1 MSLKATCPGPQQSH
15 QRAARRASTEELTL
29 PRRYPSSTMNSS
41 ALLLQL
47 LCASVLLFCLCQGQ
61 SSREISSE
69 DFDAKKI
76 PTSSEKE
83 LVEAMEELLGK
94 FQDRY
99 PVYQKRAQIP
109 MCDIGERCAV
119 KQGPRI
125 GKLCD
130 CSRGS
135 SCNSFLLKCI

>member
-1 MSLKATCPGPQQSH
+1 
-15 QRAARRASTEELTL
+15 
-29 PRRYPSSTMNSS
+29 SSFF
-41 ALLLQL
+41 LQL
-47 LCASVLLFCLCQGQ
+47 LCASLLLLLCGGQ
-61 SSREISSE
+61 SSREISAE
-69 DFDAKKI
+69 DFPVKKS
-76 PTSSEKE
+76 PSSAERE

-94 FQDRY
+94 FQNRY
-99 PVYQKRAQIP
+99 PTYEKKGGQIP
-109 MCDIGERCAV
+109 LCAIGERCAV

>member
-1 MSLKATCPGPQQSH
+1 MDSAT
-15 QRAARRASTEELTL
+15 
-29 PRRYPSSTMNSS
+29 
-41 ALLLQL
+41 LLFKL
-47 LCASVLLFCLCQGQ
+47 LCVSLLVCSLCNCQ

-69 DFDAKKI
+69 DFDVKK
-76 PTSSEKE
+76 PPSSAEKE
-83 LVEAMEELLGK
+83 LVDAMEELLGR
-94 FQDRY
+94 FQSRY
-99 PVYQKRAQIP
+99 PTFQKRAQIP
-109 MCDIGERCAV
+109 LCDIGERCAV

>member
-1 MSLKATCPGPQQSH
+1 MVIKKDYGLSYKDGQDIL
-15 QRAARRASTEELTL
+15 QRVLSWGGQNLILWGDFNTVVD
-29 PRRYPSSTMNSS
+29 PSMDRS
-41 ALLLQL
+41 
-47 LCASVLLFCLCQGQ
+47 G
-61 SSREISSE
+61 
-69 DFDAKKI
+69 
-76 PTSSEKE
+76 
-83 LVEAMEELLGK
+83 VEAMEELLGK

-99 PVYQKRAQIP
+99 PAYEKRAQIP
-109 MCDIGERCAV
+109 LCDIGQRCAV

>member
-1 MSLKATCPGPQQSH
+1 MKEKWTGPWD
-15 QRAARRASTEELTL
+15 RTISTKKK
-29 PRRYPSSTMNSS
+29 
-41 ALLLQL
+41 
-47 LCASVLLFCLCQGQ
+47 
-61 SSREISSE
+61 
-69 DFDAKKI
+69 DAI
-76 PTSSEKE
+76 DSTSSEEE
-83 LVEAMEELLGK
+83 LNIGRTSKREIQYGDKVYMQTTSSTNLVVEAMEELLGK

-99 PVYQKRAQIP
+99 PAYQKRAQIP
-109 MCDIGERCAV
+109 LCDIGERCAV

>member
-1 MSLKATCPGPQQSH
+1 MDSA
-15 QRAARRASTEELTL
+15 
-29 PRRYPSSTMNSS
+29 
-41 ALLLQL
+41 ALLFKL
-47 LCASVLLFCLCQGQ
+47 LCASLLISCLCHAQ
-61 SSREISSE
+61 SSRELSSE
-69 DFDAKKI
+69 DFDGNK
-76 PTSSEKE
+76 PPSSSEKE

-99 PVYQKRAQIP
+99 PYYQKRAQIP
-109 MCDIGERCAV
+109 LCDIGQRCAV

>member
-1 MSLKATCPGPQQSH
+1 MDSRSLPFK
-15 QRAARRASTEELTL
+15 
-29 PRRYPSSTMNSS
+29 
-41 ALLLQL
+41 L
-47 LCASVLLFCLCQGQ
+47 LCASLLLTCLCNCQ
-61 SSREISSE
+61 SSREMSAE
-69 DFDAKKI
+69 DFEVKKS
-76 PTSSEKE
+76 PSSSEKE

-99 PVYQKRAQIP
+99 PTYQKKAQIP
-109 MCDIGERCAV
+109 LCDIGERCAV

>member
-1 MSLKATCPGPQQSH
+1 
-15 QRAARRASTEELTL
+15 
-29 PRRYPSSTMNSS
+29 MNSS
-41 ALLLQL
+41 SILFRL
-47 LCASVLLFCLCQGQ
+47 LCASILLSCLCHAQ
-61 SSREISSE
+61 SSRETSVE
-69 DFDAKKI
+69 DFTVKKN
-76 PTSSEKE
+76 PSSSEKE
-83 LVEAMEELLGK
+83 LVEAMEELLEK

-109 MCDIGERCAV
+109 LCDIGERCAV

>member
-1 MSLKATCPGPQQSH
+1 
-15 QRAARRASTEELTL
+15 
-29 PRRYPSSTMNSS
+29 MNSS
-41 ALLLQL
+41 SLLFRL
-47 LCASVLLFCLCQGQ
+47 LCASILLSCLCHGQ
-61 SSREISSE
+61 SSRETTVE
-69 DFDAKKI
+69 DFDLQNS
-76 PTSSEKE
+76 PSSSEKA

-99 PVYQKRAQIP
+99 PAYQKRAQIP
-109 MCDIGERCAV
+109 LCDIGERCAM

>member
-1 MSLKATCPGPQQSH
+1 MD
-15 QRAARRASTEELTL
+15 STTILFK
-29 PRRYPSSTMNSS
+29 
-41 ALLLQL
+41 L
-47 LCASVLLFCLCQGQ
+47 LCASLLISTLCQGQ
-61 SSREISSE
+61 SSREMSSE
-69 DFDAKKI
+69 DFDGKK
-76 PTSSEKE
+76 PPSSSERE
-83 LVEAMEELLGK
+83 LVEAMEELLEK

-99 PVYQKRAQIP
+99 PTNQKRAQIP
-109 MCDIGERCAV
+109 LCDIGERCAV

>member
-1 MSLKATCPGPQQSH
+1 
-15 QRAARRASTEELTL
+15 
-29 PRRYPSSTMNSS
+29 MNSS
-41 ALLLQL
+41 QLLFHL
-47 LCASVLLFCLCQGQ
+47 LCASVLLFCVCHGQ

-76 PTSSEKE
+76 ATSSEKE

>member
-1 MSLKATCPGPQQSH
+1 
-15 QRAARRASTEELTL
+15 
-29 PRRYPSSTMNSS
+29 MNSAS
-41 ALLLQL
+41 VFFKL
-47 LCASVLLFCLCQGQ
+47 LCASVLLCCLCHGQ
-61 SSREISSE
+61 SSREMSSE

-76 PTSSEKE
+76 PSSSEKE

-99 PVYQKRAQIP
+99 PTYQKRAQIP
-109 MCDIGERCAV
+109 LCDIGERCAV

>member
-1 MSLKATCPGPQQSH
+1 MDSKIVLFK
-15 QRAARRASTEELTL
+15 
-29 PRRYPSSTMNSS
+29 
-41 ALLLQL
+41 L
-47 LCASVLLFCLCQGQ
+47 LCASLLIACLCNAQ
-61 SSREISSE
+61 SSREMSSE
-69 DFDAKKI
+69 DFDGNKS
-76 PTSSEKE
+76 PSSSEKE

-99 PVYQKRAQIP
+99 PTYQKKAQIP
-109 MCDIGERCAV
+109 LCDIGERCAV

>member
-1 MSLKATCPGPQQSH
+1 MD
-15 QRAARRASTEELTL
+15 
-29 PRRYPSSTMNSS
+29 SSP
-41 ALLLQL
+41 LLVRF
-47 LCASVLLFCLCQGQ
+47 LCASLLLFCLCRGQ
-61 SSREISSE
+61 SSRELSSE
-69 DFDAKKI
+69 DFEVKKM

-99 PVYQKRAQIP
+99 PMYQKRAQIP

-135 SCNSFLLKCI
+135 SCNTFLLKCI

>member
-1 MSLKATCPGPQQSH
+1 MD
-15 QRAARRASTEELTL
+15 
-29 PRRYPSSTMNSS
+29 SSP
-41 ALLLQL
+41 LLIRL
-47 LCASVLLFCLCQGQ
+47 LGASVLLVCLCRGQ
-61 SSREISSE
+61 SSRELSSE
-69 DFDAKKI
+69 DFEVKKM

-94 FQDRY
+94 SL
-99 PVYQKRAQIP
+99 YQKRAQIP

-135 SCNSFLLKCI
+135 SCNTFLLKCI

>member
-1 MSLKATCPGPQQSH
+1 
-15 QRAARRASTEELTL
+15 
-29 PRRYPSSTMNSS
+29 MNSS
-41 ALLLQL
+41 
-47 LCASVLLFCLCQGQ
+47 SVLLRLFCAIILISCLCHGQ
-61 SSREISSE
+61 SSREMSAE
-69 DFDAKKI
+69 DFDVKKT
-76 PTSSEKE
+76 PSSSEKE

-94 FQDRY
+94 FQYRY
-99 PVYQKRAQIP
+99 PAYQKRAQIP
-109 MCDIGERCAV
+109 LCDIGERCAV

>member
-1 MSLKATCPGPQQSH
+1 MD
-15 QRAARRASTEELTL
+15 STT
-29 PRRYPSSTMNSS
+29 
-41 ALLLQL
+41 ALFKL
-47 LCASVLLFCLCQGQ
+47 LCASLLIICLCHGQ
-61 SSREISSE
+61 SSREMSSE
-69 DFDAKKI
+69 DFDDKK
-76 PTSSEKE
+76 PPSSTEKE

-99 PVYQKRAQIP
+99 PTYQKKAQIP
-109 MCDIGERCAV
+109 LCDIGERCAV

>member
-1 MSLKATCPGPQQSH
+1 MD
-15 QRAARRASTEELTL
+15 STTILFKV
-29 PRRYPSSTMNSS
+29 
-41 ALLLQL
+41 
-47 LCASVLLFCLCQGQ
+47 LCASLLITCLCQGQ
-61 SSREISSE
+61 PSREVSSE
-69 DFDAKKI
+69 DFDVKKS
-76 PTSSEKE
+76 PSSSEKE

-99 PVYQKRAQIP
+99 PLYQKRAQIP
-109 MCDIGERCAV
+109 LCDIGERCAV

-130 CSRGS
+130 CSRGA